1 MPFLCLFSCGAK
13 PRKKVAL
20 KRKTSMEDFR
30 RADPTYTNFV
40 PKTCADAIDLFNRH
54 RALGLQAD
62 LYPECFVHCAKQLPD
77 EELDMF
83 HRFIVCPTRDIAKG
97 GEKPTLTDIELEK
110 ERLMLLKES
119 EERDKLCAVTE
130 EISDLSLSTCPMSQV
145 YVGTPTEST
154 DQDDEKRPPSPMMLD
169 EPAPMIP
176 MEDYIKVSERTAP
189 PCRKGP

>member
-1 MPFLCLFSCGAK
+1 
-13 PRKKVAL
+13 
-20 KRKTSMEDFR
+20 MEDFR

-83 HRFIVCPTRDIAKG
+83 HRFIVNPTRDIQKG
-97 GEKPTLTDIELEK
+97 GEKPTITDIELEK

-119 EERDKLCAVTE
+119 EKRDKLCVVTE
-130 EISDLSLSTCPMSQV
+130 ELSDLSLSTSTCPMSQV
-145 YVGTPTEST
+145 YVSTPPTKT
-154 DQDDEKRPPSPMMLD
+154 TRRGRRVRNNPPSQFST
-169 EPAPMIP
+169 
-176 MEDYIKVSERTAP
+176 VP
-189 PCRKGP
+189 PQG

>member
-1 MPFLCLFSCGAK
+1 
-13 PRKKVAL
+13 
-20 KRKTSMEDFR
+20 MEDFR
-30 RADPTYTNFV
+30 RADPNYTNFV
-40 PKTCADAIDLFNRH
+40 PKTCRDAIDLFNRH

-83 HRFIVCPTRDIAKG
+83 HRFIVCPTRDIQKG

-119 EERDKLCAVTE
+119 EERDQLCTVTE
-130 EISDLSLSTCPMSQV
+130 ELSDLRISEDDPLSLSTCPMSQV
-145 YVGTPTEST
+145 YVGTP

-169 EPAPMIP
+169 EPAIP
-176 MEDYIKVSERTAP
+176 MEDYIKVSER
-189 PCRKGP
+189 

>member
-1 MPFLCLFSCGAK
+1 MPFICLFSCGAK
-13 PRKKVAL
+13 PRKKVAP
-20 KRKTSMEDFR
+20 KRKTRMEDFR

-40 PKTCADAIDLFNRH
+40 PKTCRDAIDLFNRH

-83 HRFIVCPTRDIAKG
+83 HRFIVCPTRDIQKG

-119 EERDKLCAVTE
+119 EKRDKLCVVTE
-130 EISDLSLSTCPMSQV
+130 ELSDLSLSTSTCPMSQV
-145 YVGTPTEST
+145 YVSTPP
-154 DQDDEKRPPSPMMLD
+154 DQDDEKRPPSP
-169 EPAPMIP
+169 EQPPIP
-176 MEDYIKVSERTAP
+176 IFDCPTPRVMEDSERTAP

>member
-1 MPFLCLFSCGAK
+1 M
-13 PRKKVAL
+13 
-20 KRKTSMEDFR
+20 
-30 RADPTYTNFV
+30 

-54 RALGLQAD
+54 RALGLQSD

-83 HRFIVCPTRDIAKG
+83 HRFIVNPTRDIQKG
-97 GEKPTLTDIELEK
+97 GEKPTITDIELEK

-119 EERDKLCAVTE
+119 EERDKLAGLPAQMADPSGQLCAVTE

-169 EPAPMIP
+169 EPASPMMLDEPAPMIP

>member
-1 MPFLCLFSCGAK
+1 MPFICLFSCGAK
-13 PRKKVAL
+13 PRKKVAP

-40 PKTCADAIDLFNRH
+40 PKTCTDAIDLFNRH
-54 RALGLQAD
+54 RALGLRAN

-83 HRFIVCPTRDIAKG
+83 HRFIVCPTRDIQKG

-119 EERDKLCAVTE
+119 EERDQLCTVTE
-130 EISDLSLSTCPMSQV
+130 ELSDLRISEDDCPMSQV
-145 YVGTPTEST
+145 Y
-154 DQDDEKRPPSPMMLD
+154 DQDDEKRPPSP
-169 EPAPMIP
+169 EQPPPIP
-176 MEDYIKVSERTAP
+176 IFDCPTPRVVMEDYIKVSER
-189 PCRKGP
+189 